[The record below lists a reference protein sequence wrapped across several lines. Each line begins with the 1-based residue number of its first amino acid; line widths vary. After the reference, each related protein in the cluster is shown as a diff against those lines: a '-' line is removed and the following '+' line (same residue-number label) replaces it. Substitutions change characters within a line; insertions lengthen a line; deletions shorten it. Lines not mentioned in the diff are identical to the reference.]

1 MIGEITVSLWHTMHW
16 KSYAFYYLR
25 EGTSDELNNMHED
38 LAFNNSQPGVCWGKA
53 TSEQSYPVLS
63 TDQVTA
69 SSFTDVL
76 ESEWTIVLNWSYDMY
91 ELAIDMHDVENHASL
106 GM

>member
-1 MIGEITVSLWHTMHW
+1 
-16 KSYAFYYLR
+16 
-25 EGTSDELNNMHED
+25 MHED
-38 LAFNNSQPGVCWGKA
+38 LAFNNSPPGVCWDKA

-76 ESEWTIVLNWSYDMY
+76 ESE
-91 ELAIDMHDVENHASL
+91 
-106 GM
+106 